1 MKLFSPNSYLLMVI
15 MGIITGALHSTPI
28 TIGMSAPL
36 SGPSGHIGI
45 SLLEGIQ
52 PTIININ
59 QKGGIDGRPIELVV
73 LDDQYNPKKTIQ
85 NTIAL
90 VKEKKVDLLF
100 SYVGTPTTLQ
110 AAPLLIKYNTPSS
123 FHLQEHMYS
132 TTAKLAT

>member
-1 MKLFSPNSYLLMVI
+1 
-15 MGIITGALHSTPI
+15 
-28 TIGMSAPL
+28 MSAPL

-90 VKEKKVDLLF
+90 VKEKKGRSFIFVCGNTNNIASRATIDQIQ
-100 SYVGTPTTLQ
+100 Y
-110 AAPLLIKYNTPSS
+110 PLLSIYRSTCTPPRQNWQHDLS
-123 FHLQEHMYS
+123 LAPQLLGRK
-132 TTAKLAT
+132 AKHW